1 MHVRYP
7 VWLRV
12 VDRPGAIVFA
22 SLFAVESFARA
33 VLSTVITLQALALF
47 ETTRDVSLIF
57 SLVGVTALA
66 ASFAIPRLVRRLS
79 RRWVYSLGGGL
90 LIVAAA
96 LLATVSETGQVAG
109 MLVRVFAT
117 ACLSVTASLYIM
129 QYINRRDLT
138 RSEPLRLQ
146 FSALAWTAG
155 PWLGVW
161 LYDTYGALWA
171 YSASAI
177 AALVL
182 LAAFWALR
190 LSDNPAIG
198 PAARPPPNP
207 IRSIG
212 RFVAQPRLRLAWA
225 ITFGRSCW
233 WVFFFIYAP
242 VYMIRAGHSGEE
254 GALLVSAGN
263 AMLFLTP
270 AFGRLAVRYSL
281 RRVLAVA
288 FLALGAATAL
298 AGLLF
303 ASSAWV
309 MAFLLAGA
317 LACVALDAVGNIPFI
332 RSVHPYERPQMT
344 TVFRTY
350 IDASELVTPAL
361 FAVVLTVWDL
371 QGVFVVCGLFMV
383 AWAVWPRFLPRGM

>member
-7 VWLRV
+7 VWLRF
-12 VDRPGAIVFA
+12 VDRPGAVVFA
-22 SLFAVESFARA
+22 SLFALESFARA

-57 SLVGVTALA
+57 SLVGVTALV
-66 ASFAIPRLVRRLS
+66 ASFSIPSLVRRLS
-79 RRWVYSLGGGL
+79 RRLVYSLGAGL
-90 LIVAAA
+90 LIVAAV
-96 LLATVSETGQVAG
+96 LLATITMTGQISG
-109 MLVRVFAT
+109 MLVRVFGT
-117 ACLSVTASLYIM
+117 ACLSITASLYIM

-138 RSEPLRLQ
+138 RSEPMRLQ
-146 FSALAWTAG
+146 FSAMAWTAG

-161 LYDTYGALWA
+161 LYDTYGAASA
-171 YSASAI
+171 YSVSAI
-177 AALVL
+177 AAVML
-182 LAAFWALR
+182 LAIFWVLR

-198 PAARPPPNP
+198 PAAKPPPTP
-207 IRSIG
+207 LRTIG
-212 RFVAQPRLRLAWA
+212 RFLSQPRLRLAWT

-270 AFGRLAVRYSL
+270 AFGRLARRYSI
-281 RRVLAVA
+281 RRVLALA
-288 FLALGAATAL
+288 FLALGATTAL
-298 AGLLF
+298 AGLTF
-303 ASSAWV
+303 DSSTWV
-309 MAFLLAGA
+309 IVFLLAGA

-332 RSVHPYERPQMT
+332 RAVRPLERPQMT

-350 IDASELVTPAL
+350 IDASELVTPSL
-361 FAVVLTVWDL
+361 FALVLTIWDL
-371 QGVFVVCGLFMV
+371 QGVFIVCGLLMAAF
-383 AWAVWPRFLPRGM
+383 AYWPRFLPRGM

>member
-7 VWLRV
+7 VWLRFA
-12 VDRPGAIVFA
+12 DPPGAFVFA
-22 SLFAVESFARA
+22 SLFALESFSRA

-57 SLVGVTALA
+57 SLVGVTALI
-66 ASFAIPRLVRRLS
+66 ASFSIPSLVRRLS
-79 RRWVYSLGGGL
+79 RRAVYSLGAGL
-90 LIVAAA
+90 LIVAAV
-96 LLATVSETGQVAG
+96 LLATITMTGQISG

-117 ACLSVTASLYIM
+117 ACLSITASLYIM

-138 RSEPLRLQ
+138 RAEPMRLQ

-161 LYDTYGALWA
+161 LYETHGSTWA
-171 YSASAI
+171 YSASAV
-177 AALVL
+177 AALL
-182 LAAFWALR
+182 LLTVFWILR
-190 LSDNPAIG
+190 LTEHPAVR
-198 PAARPPPNP
+198 PAAKPPPSP
-207 IRSIG
+207 LRSIG
-212 RFVAQPRLRLAWA
+212 RYLSQPRLRLAWA

-270 AFGRLAVRYSL
+270 AFGRLASRYSL
-281 RRVLAVA
+281 RLVMMGA
-288 FLALGAATAL
+288 FLALGATTAL
-298 AGLLF
+298 AGLAF

-309 MAFLLAGA
+309 IVFLLAGS
-317 LACVALDAVGNIPFI
+317 LSCVALDAVGNIPFI
-332 RSVHPYERPQMT
+332 RSVHAYERPQMT

-371 QGVFVVCGLFMV
+371 QGVFILCGV
-383 AWAVWPRFLPRGM
+383 AMATFAYWPRYLPRGM

>member
-7 VWLRV
+7 VWLRF
-12 VDRPGAIVFA
+12 VDRPGAAVFA
-22 SLFAVESFARA
+22 SLFALESFARA

-47 ETTRDVSLIF
+47 ETTRDISLLF
-57 SLVGVTALA
+57 SLVGVTALI
-66 ASFAIPRLVRRLS
+66 ASFSIPSLVRRLS
-79 RRWVYSLGGGL
+79 RRVVYSLGAGL
-90 LIVAAA
+90 LIVAAG
-96 LLATVSETGQVAG
+96 LLATITMTGQISG

-117 ACLSVTASLYIM
+117 ACLSITASLYIM

-138 RSEPLRLQ
+138 RAEPMRLQ
-146 FSALAWTAG
+146 FSAFAWTAG

-161 LYDTYGALWA
+161 LYDTYGAAWA

-177 AALVL
+177 AAVVL
-182 LAAFWALR
+182 LAAFWVLR
-190 LSDNPAIG
+190 LSDHPAIG
-198 PAARPPPNP
+198 PAAKPPPSP
-207 IRSIG
+207 VRSIG
-212 RFVAQPRLRLAWA
+212 RFLAQPRLRLAWA

-270 AFGRLAVRYSL
+270 AFGRLAARYSVRL
-281 RRVLAVA
+281 VLMIA
-288 FLALGAATAL
+288 FLALGAMTVL
-298 AGLLF
+298 AGLSY
-303 ASSAWV
+303 ASSTWV
-309 MAFLLAGA
+309 IVFLLAGS
-317 LACVALDAVGNIPFI
+317 LACVGLDAVGNIPFI

-371 QGVFVVCGLFMV
+371 QGVFVVCGVLMATF
-383 AWAVWPRFLPRGM
+383 AFWPRFLPRGM

>member
-7 VWLRV
+7 VWLRFA
-12 VDRPGAIVFA
+12 DPPGAFVFA
-22 SLFAVESFARA
+22 SLFALESFSRA

-57 SLVGVTALA
+57 SLVGVTALI
-66 ASFAIPRLVRRLS
+66 ASFSIPSLVRRLS
-79 RRWVYSLGGGL
+79 RRAVYSLGAGL
-90 LIVAAA
+90 LIVAAV
-96 LLATVSETGQVAG
+96 LLATITMTGQISG

-117 ACLSVTASLYIM
+117 ACLSITASLYIM

-138 RSEPLRLQ
+138 RAEPMRLQ

-161 LYDTYGALWA
+161 LYETHGSTWA
-171 YSASAI
+171 YSASAV
-177 AALVL
+177 AALL
-182 LAAFWALR
+182 LLTVFWILR
-190 LSDNPAIG
+190 LTEHPAVG
-198 PAARPPPNP
+198 PAAKPPPSP
-207 IRSIG
+207 LRSIG
-212 RFVAQPRLRLAWA
+212 RYLSQPRLRLAWA

-270 AFGRLAVRYSL
+270 AFGRLASRYSL
-281 RRVLAVA
+281 RLVMMGA
-288 FLALGAATAL
+288 FLALGATTAL
-298 AGLLF
+298 AGLAF

-309 MAFLLAGA
+309 IVFLLAGS
-317 LACVALDAVGNIPFI
+317 LSCVALDAVGNIPFI
-332 RSVHPYERPQMT
+332 RSVHAYERPQMT

-371 QGVFVVCGLFMV
+371 QGVFILCGV
-383 AWAVWPRFLPRGM
+383 AMATFAYWPRYLPRGM

>member
-7 VWLRV
+7 LWLRF
-12 VDRPGAIVFA
+12 VDRPGAVVFA
-22 SLFAVESFARA
+22 GLFALESFSRA
-33 VLSTVITLQALALF
+33 LLSTVITLQALALF

-57 SLVGVTALA
+57 SLVGVTALV
-66 ASFAIPRLVRRLS
+66 ASFSIPSLVRRLS
-79 RRWVYSLGGGL
+79 RRVVYSLGAAL
-90 LIVAAA
+90 LVLAAA
-96 LLATVSETGQVAG
+96 LLGTITMTGQISG

-117 ACLSVTASLYIM
+117 ACLSITASLYIM

-138 RSEPLRLQ
+138 RSEPMRLQ

-161 LYDTYGALWA
+161 LYETRDPSWA
-171 YSASAI
+171 YAASAL
-177 AALVL
+177 AALTL
-182 LAAFWALR
+182 LTVFWILR
-190 LSDNPAIG
+190 IAEHPAVAPAIK
-198 PAARPPPNP
+198 PPPSP
-207 IRSIG
+207 LQSIG
-212 RFVAQPRLRLAWA
+212 RFVSQPRLRLAWV

-263 AMLFLTP
+263 AMLFMTP
-270 AFGRLAVRYSL
+270 VFGRLATRFGV
-281 RRVLAVA
+281 RRVLQVA
-288 FLALGAATAL
+288 FLTLGLATLL
-298 AGLLF
+298 AGLAF

-309 MAFLLAGA
+309 IVLLLAGS
-317 LACVALDAVGNIPFI
+317 LACVALDSVGNIPFI
-332 RSVHPYERPQMT
+332 RSVRPLERPQMT

-361 FAVVLTVWDL
+361 FAVVLTIWDL
-371 QGVFVVCGLFMV
+371 QGVFVVCGLLMAAF
-383 AWAVWPRFLPRGM
+383 AYWPRFLPRGM

>member
-12 VDRPGAIVFA
+12 LDRPGAIVFA

-33 VLSTVITLQALALF
+33 VLSTVITLQALTLF

-66 ASFAIPRLVRRLS
+66 ASFSIPSLVRRLS
-79 RRWVYSLGGGL
+79 RRWVYSLGAGL

-96 LLATVSETGQVAG
+96 LLATVTETGQVAG
-109 MLVRVFAT
+109 MLVRVFAA

-161 LYDTYGALWA
+161 LYDTYGVLWA
-171 YSASAI
+171 YSASAL

-190 LSDNPAIG
+190 LSDNPLVG
-198 PAARPPPNP
+198 PATRPPPNP
-207 IRSIG
+207 FQCIG
-212 RFVAQPRLRLAWA
+212 RFVAQPRLRLAWV
-225 ITFGRSCW
+225 IVFGRSFW

-242 VYMIRAGHSGEE
+242 VYMIRSGHSGEE

-270 AFGRLAVRYSL
+270 AFGRLATRYSL
-281 RRVLAVA
+281 RRVLTCA

-298 AGLLF
+298 AGLAF
-303 ASSAWV
+303 ASSTWAIV
-309 MAFLLAGA
+309 FLLAGA

-361 FAVVLTVWDL
+361 FALVLTVWDL
-371 QGVFVVCGLFMV
+371 QGVFVVCGVFM
-383 AWAVWPRFLPRGM
+383 ALCAVWPRFLPRGM

>member
-7 VWLRV
+7 IWLRV

-33 VLSTVITLQALALF
+33 LLSTVITLQALALF
-47 ETTRDVSLIF
+47 ETTRDVSLLF
-57 SLVGVTALA
+57 SLVGVTAFV
-66 ASFAIPRLVRRLS
+66 ASFSIPGLVRRLS
-79 RRWVYSLGGGL
+79 RRWVYSLGAGL
-90 LIVAAA
+90 LIVAAV
-96 LLATVSETGQVAG
+96 LLATVTETGQVAG

-138 RSEPLRLQ
+138 HSEPLRLQ
-146 FSALAWTAG
+146 VSALAWTAG

-161 LYDTYGALWA
+161 LSDTYGAPWA
-171 YSASAI
+171 YAASAL

-182 LAAFWALR
+182 LAAFWIVR
-190 LSDNPAIG
+190 LSDHPAIG
-198 PAARPPPNP
+198 PPARPPPSP
-207 IRSIG
+207 LKSIG
-212 RFVAQPRLRLAWA
+212 RFVAQPRLTLAWA
-225 ITFGRSCW
+225 IVFGRSCW

-242 VYMIRAGHSGEE
+242 VYMIRVGHSGKE

-288 FLALGAATAL
+288 FLSLGAATAG
-298 AGLLF
+298 AGLGY

-309 MAFLLAGA
+309 IVCLLAGA

-371 QGVFVVCGLFMV
+371 QGVFVVCGLFM
-383 AWAVWPRFLPRGM
+383 ALCAVWPRFLPRGM